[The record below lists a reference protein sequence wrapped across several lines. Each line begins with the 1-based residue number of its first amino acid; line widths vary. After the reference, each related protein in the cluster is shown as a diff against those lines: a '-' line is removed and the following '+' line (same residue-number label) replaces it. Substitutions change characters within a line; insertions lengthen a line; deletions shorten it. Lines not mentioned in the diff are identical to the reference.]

1 MSKLISR
8 WHQPSAVIRGKE
20 SEMPSYAEAMAERRA
35 ILQAGGFGG
44 EICGEVLA
52 VAAIFDWWWEG

>member
-1 MSKLISR
+1 
-8 WHQPSAVIRGKE
+8 
-20 SEMPSYAEAMAERRA
+20 MPSYAEAMAERRA

-52 VAAIFDWWWEG
+52 VAAINF

>member
-1 MSKLISR
+1 MASTFTVKQ
-8 WHQPSAVIRGKE
+8 WFGKE

-44 EICGEVLA
+44 EMCGEV
-52 VAAIFDWWWEG
+52 